1 MAHYICASVLL
12 TSKCITNNNDKNTNF
27 WDATITQQ
35 HLFDIIFSLFYV
47 TTWQSWYSNE
57 KRQNERNLY
66 ADDNI
71 CCLSQWNAEMKRR
84 AISPD
89 TISHVCFIKR
99 HKITNLYLQQ
109 KQQLQTKRTY
119 FFLKIFKQNFVQ
131 NVANNSSGCI
141 DFYWKLAE
149 VEFTFSL
156 SVSYL
161 VPVISDWTLKNVEL
175 KLSFFY
181 FVVAT

>member
-1 MAHYICASVLL
+1 MLRLDSHDTL
-12 TSKCITNNNDKNTNF
+12 TK
-27 WDATITQQ
+27 
-35 HLFDIIFSLFYV
+35 
-47 TTWQSWYSNE
+47 

-141 DFYWKLAE
+141 DFCWKLAE

-156 SVSYL
+156 SVSQLFSPCYQWL
-161 VPVISDWTLKNVEL
+161 NSVKNLEL

-181 FVVAT
+181 FVDAI